1 MVFVGAFTRWSPG
14 GGWLESHNEKSPV
27 SISAPLARRLGF
39 VDAVTIGLAS
49 MIGAGVFVAF
59 APAAQSAGSWLL
71 AGLGIAAIV
80 ALCNA
85 LSTAQLAAAY
95 PSAGGAYLYGRE
107 RLGEWPGFLAGWGFV
122 VGKTASCAAIALAF
136 AAYVAP
142 EGWERPIAAA
152 ATIALATVNS
162 LGISRTSAVARVIV
176 AFVIVVLALVVTAG
190 FASIGSTDPSS
201 STGFPLIPDSPD
213 PLGILQSA
221 GLLFFAFAGFARVAT
236 LGEEVRDPAR
246 TIPRAILTSL
256 AVVLLLY
263 ALLGIALLLVLG
275 APATA
280 GATAPLSEL
289 VDVAGWA
296 WAAPIVV
303 TAAAVATLGSLLAL
317 LAGVSRTTLAMA
329 RHDDLPRGLAAVS
342 SRLSTPVRAELL
354 IAGIVSVLVLTVD
367 LREVIGFSSFGV
379 LLYYLVAN
387 ASAFTQTGTD
397 RRYPRAVSVMGAL
410 GCGALVVTLPWQS
423 IVAGI
428 AVLLVGVAYRLL
440 RTRGML

>member
-1 MVFVGAFTRWSPG
+1 M
-14 GGWLESHNEKSPV
+14 
-27 SISAPLARRLGF
+27 SINTPLARRLGF

-59 APAAQSAGSWLL
+59 APAAESAGSWLFI
-71 AGLGIAAIV
+71 GLGIAAVV

-95 PSAGGAYLYGRE
+95 PTAGGAYVYGRE

-152 ATIALATVNS
+152 ATLALATVNS
-162 LGISRTSAVARVIV
+162 LGITRTSAVARVIV
-176 AFVIVVLALVVTAG
+176 AFVIVVLALVVVAG
-190 FASIGSTDPSS
+190 LASS
-201 STGFPLIPDSPD
+201 SSPASSNSVALPFLPESPD
-213 PLGILQSA
+213 ALGILQSA

-263 ALLGIALLLVLG
+263 GLLAAALLSTLG
-275 APATA
+275 ARGTA
-280 GATAPLSEL
+280 GADAPLSEL
-289 VDVAGWA
+289 VDVAGWD
-296 WAAPIVV
+296 WAMPLVIA
-303 TAAAVATLGSLLAL
+303 AAAVATLGSLLAL

-329 RHDDLPRGLAAVS
+329 RHDDLPRGLAVVNA
-342 SRLSTPVRAELL
+342 RLSTPMRAELL
-354 IAGIVSVLVLTVD
+354 IAGIVSILVLTVD

-379 LLYYLVAN
+379 LLYYFVAN
-387 ASAFTQTGTD
+387 ASALTQSVAD
-397 RRYPRAVSVMGAL
+397 RRYPRAVSVVGAL
-410 GCGALVVTLPWQS
+410 GCAVLVVTLPWQS

-428 AVLLVGVAYRLL
+428 VVLLAGVTYRLL
-440 RTRGML
+440 RTRWMRRH

>member
-1 MVFVGAFTRWSPG
+1 M
-14 GGWLESHNEKSPV
+14 
-27 SISAPLARRLGF
+27 SINTPLARRLGF

-59 APAAQSAGSWLL
+59 APAAESAGSWLFV
-71 AGLGIAAIV
+71 GLGIAAVV

-95 PSAGGAYLYGRE
+95 PTAGGAYVYGRE

-152 ATIALATVNS
+152 ATLALATVNS
-162 LGISRTSAVARVIV
+162 LGITRTSAVARVIV
-176 AFVIVVLALVVTAG
+176 AFVIVVLALVVVAG
-190 FASIGSTDPSS
+190 LASS
-201 STGFPLIPDSPD
+201 SSPTSSNSVALPFLPESPD
-213 PLGILQSA
+213 ALGILQSA

-263 ALLGIALLLVLG
+263 GLLAAALLSTLG
-275 APATA
+275 ARGTA
-280 GATAPLSEL
+280 GADAPLSEL
-289 VDVAGWA
+289 VDVAGWD
-296 WAAPIVV
+296 WAMPLVIA
-303 TAAAVATLGSLLAL
+303 AAAVATLGSLLAL

-329 RHDDLPRGLAAVS
+329 RHDDLPRGLAVVNA
-342 SRLSTPVRAELL
+342 RLSTPMRAELL
-354 IAGIVSVLVLTVD
+354 IAGIVSILVLTVD

-379 LLYYLVAN
+379 LLYYFVAN
-387 ASAFTQTGTD
+387 ASALTQSVAD
-397 RRYPRAVSVMGAL
+397 RRYPRAVSVVGAL
-410 GCGALVVTLPWQS
+410 GCAVLVVTLPWQS

-428 AVLLVGVAYRLL
+428 VVLLAGVTYRLL
-440 RTRGML
+440 RTRWMRRH